1 MKVGIYIRLE
11 QSVLEHFKVAGPGYQ
26 NRINETL
33 LDMISSKD
41 KLQSQPANKA
51 QRAVAHAQV
60 AFEKYFTRA
69 FWHMRND
76 AIITQG
82 LLPVVIAGLRRYGG
96 KDGFNEAAKICH
108 LMNSK
113 S

>member
-1 MKVGIYIRLE
+1 MKVGIYIKLE
-11 QSVLEHFKVAGPGYQ
+11 QSVLEYFKVAGPGYQ
-26 NRINETL
+26 NRINESL
-33 LDMISSKD
+33 LEMISSKD
-41 KLQSQPANKA
+41 KLQSQPDKA

-82 LLPVVIAGLRRYGG
+82 LLPVVISGLKRYGG
-96 KDGFNEAAKICH
+96 KDGFNEAAKICR
-108 LMNSK
+108 LMNYK